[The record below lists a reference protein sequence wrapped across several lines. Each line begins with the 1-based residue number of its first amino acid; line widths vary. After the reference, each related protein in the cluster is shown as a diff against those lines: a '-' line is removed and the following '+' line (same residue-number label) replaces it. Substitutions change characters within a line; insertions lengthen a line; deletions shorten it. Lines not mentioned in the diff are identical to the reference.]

1 MYVGVSRIKTKMRRS
16 KRKNNRACARGAD
29 DQQKRVRESNQNTST
44 PKTRAQSQTPPKQA
58 VNGPTPRQPVSIYTR
73 QQAEIPMSPSVT
85 FTEPST
91 SAGINP
97 NDYLRFETNDVHI
110 VQSVHSFLGSH
121 VSQTNRTKIVS
132 GQYIDLAILSEN
144 TNSENNDKQVVLI
157 DGVLSTKE
165 KTKQTIHTIEKW
177 TDVFI
182 VYISIYTSAHPE
194 KYQALLK
201 YMHIVRLGASRINGL
216 GWKTYDEQF
225 RLKMGI
231 DPVKSWEIVNQ
242 ELWLLYMG
250 NTRNSLPDSYKNDK
264 SKTSVNKCY
273 NFNKMGM
280 CDRVPCNY
288 KHVCFSCSGHHPYYT
303 CPNRNTYE
311 NVGNHSFRPPF
322 RAPFRARAPTGFN
335 SPGLRGSFRPRAQG
349 QDFRFQS
356 QGQGYTR

>member
-1 MYVGVSRIKTKMRRS
+1 
-16 KRKNNRACARGAD
+16 
-29 DQQKRVRESNQNTST
+29 
-44 PKTRAQSQTPPKQA
+44 
-58 VNGPTPRQPVSIYTR
+58 
-73 QQAEIPMSPSVT
+73 MSPSVT

-157 DGVLSTKE
+157 DGVLSTQE
-165 KTKQTIHTIEKW
+165 KTKQTTHTIEKW
-177 TDVFI
+177 TDAFI
-182 VYISIYTSAHPE
+182 VYISIYTPAHPE

-231 DPVKSWEIVNQ
+231 DPVKSWEIVDQ
-242 ELWLLYMG
+242 ELWLLYMR

-288 KHVCFSCSGHHPYYT
+288 KHVCFSCSGHHPYYA

-311 NVGNHSFRPPF
+311 NVGNHSFR
-322 RAPFRARAPTGFN
+322 ARAPN
-335 SPGLRGSFRPRAQG
+335 
-349 QDFRFQS
+349 RFQ
-356 QGQGYTR
+356 